1 MKFFYDRKSWAVST
15 IQDKFLNVCISFCL
29 ILNRCLYSW
38 IFYFKILNCKNKP
51 ELCKFLPTCLLVL
64 GVHHIYLKTLSGHI
78 PDFVKSFGEFMV
90 YKEFARWSR
99 EDCDVLRDFQDFPD
113 RLVSKNVAPQH
124 AWPRNENERS
134 GQLIAITAKLAA
146 KVPTFPI
153 PIAIYWPLEQFEWKA
168 QFQEMVY
175 RKKTTIK
182 ELQRATLYFEKQIN
196 QNS

>member
-1 MKFFYDRKSWAVST
+1 MVSLIAKIEYVIINSNWLQEIMAGQKKKLRYLEET
-15 IQDKFLNVCISFCL
+15 PWFPKYHIGWIGIGNSDQDTSSKFLLKYLDI
-29 ILNRCLYSW
+29 
-38 IFYFKILNCKNKP
+38 
-51 ELCKFLPTCLLVL
+51 LVL

-99 EDCDVLRDFQDFPD
+99 EDCEFVLRDFQDFPD

-146 KVPTFPI
+146 RVPTFPT
-153 PIAIYWPLEQFEWKA
+153 PIAIYRGSPTYKIITIT
-168 QFQEMVY
+168 VS
-175 RKKTTIK
+175 TTTVFGLCTCKWGI
-182 ELQRATLYFEKQIN
+182 LR
-196 QNS
+196 